1 LFEEIL
7 AGIAR
12 ALDGAGLPYMVI
24 GGQAVLRYGEPR
36 LTKDID
42 ITLGVGTEG
51 LPRVEQVIRD
61 LNLKL
66 LVENPDAFVRRTFV
80 LPAQD
85 EASGIRVDFVFS
97 FSDYEKR
104 AIARAASVEIKGTL
118 VRFATLEDVVVHKV
132 VAGRPRDLEDVKSI
146 ILKNPGYDRAYV
158 ERWLQEFDRSLG
170 ESHLSVFRGLSDDAQ
185 SP

>member
-1 LFEEIL
+1 
-7 AGIAR
+7 
-12 ALDGAGLPYMVI
+12 
-24 GGQAVLRYGEPR
+24 
-36 LTKDID
+36 
-42 ITLGVGTEG
+42 
-51 LPRVEQVIRD
+51 
-61 LNLKL
+61 
-66 LVENPDAFVRRTFV
+66 
-80 LPAQD
+80 
-85 EASGIRVDFVFS
+85 VFS